1 MSHHLTSHHRNRRHW
16 GLCSNQSRCKQG
28 DRERG
33 DALILVIIA
42 VMLIT
47 LIPAGLVAASV
58 GQLPQTKQRQENQT
72 ALAAAEAGLA
82 NYENLLDQYSINQ
95 LGNYWQYDASN
106 PPPVTNV
113 ALNGWESVS
122 GSNSE
127 YFHYSVDN
135 TETAS
140 SGIVHLLVTG
150 AAASGTNTQYVTLD
164 ASFRSQSFLNYL
176 IFDNEMLIDP
186 VFAVHAAKMP
196 NNRAEAD
203 CNFMFA
209 QSNGSNQQPTNGPQL
224 PLCQSLLNYY
234 VTGQTFNGPV
244 FSNDMFYL
252 AGDPVF
258 NGPVYSASALTSGIP
273 AHPYWIDPINA
284 YLGGNN
290 SDNPTFNVGQNVQ
303 YHTPLALP
311 QSDTNLA
318 QIAAE
323 GGCLYYG
330 PTQVTLNGTT
340 MTVVS
345 PQTKNT
351 SCVGTDVPL
360 PANGVLYVASLAQA
374 KSGTCASGS
383 LNIDQQD
390 APCQEGNLYIQGT
403 LNGQLTAASENDT
416 TITGNLEYAGCG
428 ANGTSSLLGL
438 IANNFV
444 QIANDFAKTN
454 TTPDSCF
461 SHPSNDPV
469 VMAAIL
475 TLQHSFAVED
485 FWKLP
490 FEGTIYLYGALAGNY
505 ADIEGV
511 FQGTTITNGYAT
523 NYTYDPRLA
532 YLSPPYFLT
541 PVDSSWDKLSSII
554 TTNPTDLP
562 VLPTS

>member
-1 MSHHLTSHHRNRRHW
+1 MMSKTPK
-16 GLCSNQSRCKQG
+16 G
-28 DRERG
+28 ERG

-42 VMLIT
+42 TMLIT
-47 LIPAGLVAASV
+47 LIPAGLVAASI
-58 GQLPQTKQRQENQT
+58 GQLPQTKQRQENQV
-72 ALAAAEAGLA
+72 ALAAAEAGIA

-106 PPPVTNV
+106 PPPVANL
-113 ALNGWESVS
+113 ALTGWEPVA
-122 GSNSE
+122 GSSTE

-135 TETAS
+135 AQTAS
-140 SGIVHLLVTG
+140 SGIVRLLVSG
-150 AAASGTNTQYVTLD
+150 AAASGANTQYVTLN
-164 ASFRSQSFLNYL
+164 ATFRSQSFLNYL
-176 IFDNEMLIDP
+176 VFSNKMVVDP
-186 VFAVHAAKMP
+186 VFAVHSAQIP
-196 NNRAEAD
+196 NTKAEQY
-203 CNFMFA
+203 CNFSFA
-209 QSNGSNQQPTNGPQL
+209 QSNGSSQQPTHGPVL
-224 PLCQSLLNYY
+224 PYCESLLNFY

-252 AGDPVF
+252 AGQPVF
-258 NGPVYSASALTSGIP
+258 NGPVYSASAVTSGIP

-290 SDNPTFNVGQNVQ
+290 IDNPVFNVGGNVQ

-311 QSDTNLA
+311 QSDATLE
-318 QIAAE
+318 QTAAT

-345 PQTKNT
+345 PQTKNAT
-351 SCVGTDVPL
+351 CVGANVPL
-360 PANGVLYVASLAQA
+360 PANGVLYVASLPGAQ
-374 KSGTCASGS
+374 SQTCASGS
-383 LNIDQQD
+383 LNIDQQY

-403 LNGQLTAASENDT
+403 LNDQLTAASQNNI

-444 QIANDFAKTN
+444 QLSNNFAKTN

-461 SHPSNDPV
+461 AHPANDPV
-469 VMAAIL
+469 IMAAIL
-475 TLQHSFAVED
+475 TLQHSFAVKD

-490 FEGTIYLYGALAGNY
+490 YEGTIYLYGALAGNY
-505 ADIEGV
+505 SDIEGV
-511 FQGTTITNGYAT
+511 FQGTQITNGYGT
-523 NYTYDPRLA
+523 NYTYDTRLA

-541 PVDSSWDKLSSII
+541 PVASSWTELSSVAVN
-554 TTNPTDLP
+554 NPSSLP
-562 VLPTS
+562 ALPGS